1 MYAQT
6 WETFHSTKKNKII
19 LRQEQIMEISKKKK
33 LLTNFRKSAPFNI
46 LGGKSNGMKI
56 TGKKFSKH
64 FDTPI
69 KFKGVLFQ
77 KNYLEKI
84 FSNMLF
90 CHYKFLKIKVA
101 EHSFQEPKP
110 NSSLLLNH
118 LYFGARFLQES
129 RLTTE
134 YFILAFWLRC
144 VLLPWQQGWLKTRL
158 KNGFCLF

>member
-1 MYAQT
+1 MHRQGKP
-6 WETFHSTKKNKII
+6 SIQQKKNKII

-84 FSNMLF
+84 FSIILF
-90 CHYKFLKIKVA
+90 CHYKFLKIKVHVA

-118 LYFGARFLQES
+118 LYFGARFFS
-129 RLTTE
+129 RVKVNHRIL
-134 YFILAFWLRC
+134 YSRILAKMCAVAMATGL
-144 VLLPWQQGWLKTRL
+144 V
-158 KNGFCLF
+158 KNKA

>member
-1 MYAQT
+1 MHRHGKLSIQQ
-6 WETFHSTKKNKII
+6 KKTKII

-84 FSNMLF
+84 FSIILF

-118 LYFGARFLQES
+118 LYFGARFFS
-129 RLTTE
+129 RVKVNHRIL
-134 YFILAFWLRC
+134 YSRILAKMCAVAMATGSNRA
-144 VLLPWQQGWLKTRL
+144 G
-158 KNGFCLF
+158 